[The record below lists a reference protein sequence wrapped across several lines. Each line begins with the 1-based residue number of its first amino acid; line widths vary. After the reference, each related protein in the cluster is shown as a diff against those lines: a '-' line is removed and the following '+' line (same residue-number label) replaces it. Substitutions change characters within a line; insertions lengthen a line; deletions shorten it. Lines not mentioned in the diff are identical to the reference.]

1 MAKRYVSILTATYFV
16 LKVKSFLNNFLIS
29 NLLSIKVYI
38 ELLVVFITLCKV
50 LISYIVHFP

>member
-38 ELLVVFITLCKV
+38 EYLLYLLLYVK
-50 LISYIVHFP
+50 Y